1 MCSQNPP
8 CFEMLQFGACV
19 GGAMGLA
26 MSAFMVP
33 TFIVFTLGNIA
44 DARFTQWKDLT
55 KAKNDLEL
63 ACLKKQIRDV
73 EQLSKLD

>member
-1 MCSQNPP
+1 MCNQNPP
-8 CFEMLQFGACV
+8 CFEMLQFGACI
-19 GGAMGLA
+19 GGALGLA

-63 ACLKKQIRDV
+63 AKIKKEIVDI
-73 EQLSKLD
+73 EKL